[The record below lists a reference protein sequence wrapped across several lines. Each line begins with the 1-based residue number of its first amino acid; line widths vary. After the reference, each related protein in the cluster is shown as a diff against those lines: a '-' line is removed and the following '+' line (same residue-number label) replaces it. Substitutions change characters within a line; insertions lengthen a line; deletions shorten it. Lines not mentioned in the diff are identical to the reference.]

1 MDGGDVDCCPSCY
14 SPADDAECDCH
25 HSHHHHPFASA
36 AAAAANALLNS
47 NQQQQ
52 HQHYTATTPSPQ
64 PPSTPEA
71 LHQLMGASSASASSS
86 SLDADFAAATCEG
99 GVGMTHND
107 HIDHTGTGTGTGG
120 VIFGIG
126 IGVGCCDVD
135 SNWDARSDA
144 GSTRSSRGST
154 SREESENRLQQIK
167 VIIKAP
173 NLPPLGHIPFFLSF
187 FIIILKNCHSTTHSR
202 ERDGMGRWRRE
213 YQKKTKMV
221 TKIAAPQ
228 GKGRDGEG
236 EEKVERV
243 NNKSK
248 N

>member
-1 MDGGDVDCCPSCY
+1 MDVGDVDCCPSCY

-47 NQQQQ
+47 NQ
-52 HQHYTATTPSPQ
+52 HQNYTATGSPQ

-107 HIDHTGTGTGTGG
+107 HIDHTGTGG

-173 NLPPLGHIPFFLSF
+173 TFHPSATFLVPFVLSLLLLKLPI
-187 FIIILKNCHSTTHSR
+187 
-202 ERDGMGRWRRE
+202 DDAQ
-213 YQKKTKMV
+213 QKM
-221 TKIAAPQ
+221 
-228 GKGRDGEG
+228 GRDGSSSSSRRQSTEKNGYKNSRTAREG
-236 EEKVERV
+236 KGKRKWNVSTTSRK
-243 NNKSK
+243 NKK
-248 N
+248 RAGQ